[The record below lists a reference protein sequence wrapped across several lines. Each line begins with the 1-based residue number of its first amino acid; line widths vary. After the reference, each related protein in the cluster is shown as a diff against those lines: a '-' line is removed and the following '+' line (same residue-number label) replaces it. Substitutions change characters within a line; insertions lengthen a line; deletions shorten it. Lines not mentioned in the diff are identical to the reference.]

1 MARENTEVMTDQGSE
16 HPVDVP
22 EQSGRPVDVPGN
34 EGRRDTLIQKTDDE
48 YRSDLSKAE
57 FNALMKEP
65 EILYKEIVEVIQQL
79 REMNDRHR
87 ELQSRYRTTKAEL
100 IKSKTIIDSL
110 TAQQARQRTETPFE
124 PRKAMKLPDLPW
136 FSGELANKISFD
148 NWLIQVKNKICG
160 NEENCPSQ
168 DLKIIYVSSLLEGSV
183 LSLISLCLDRASS
196 HAYQTVEELYTHLQ
210 ELYSD
215 LNKVWNACITFKKL
229 YMKGDQTFQSFY
241 AEFLR
246 LIADGKIVSADLKD
260 ELNDKL
266 QWKLQEG
273 VMMYYNDL
281 TVNTTMFAQYCT
293 SIDQQIRAHT
303 ERQSRKRGGLAEKKS
318 STDKEDAKSGDRRP
332 SASSNPAPSKP
343 ESASKDNNVPGR
355 TPVKC
360 YNCNKMGHISK
371 YCPEPQ
377 TEATKLRLARIGSN
391 HDESDSES
399 GKDNH

>member
-1 MARENTEVMTDQGSE
+1 
-16 HPVDVP
+16 
-22 EQSGRPVDVPGN
+22 
-34 EGRRDTLIQKTDDE
+34 
-48 YRSDLSKAE
+48 
-57 FNALMKEP
+57 
-65 EILYKEIVEVIQQL
+65 
-79 REMNDRHR
+79 
-87 ELQSRYRTTKAEL
+87 
-100 IKSKTIIDSL
+100 
-110 TAQQARQRTETPFE
+110 
-124 PRKAMKLPDLPW
+124 
-136 FSGELANKISFD
+136 
-148 NWLIQVKNKICG
+148 
-160 NEENCPSQ
+160 
-168 DLKIIYVSSLLEGSV
+168 
-183 LSLISLCLDRASS
+183 
-196 HAYQTVEELYTHLQ
+196 
-210 ELYSD
+210 
-215 LNKVWNACITFKKL
+215 
-229 YMKGDQTFQSFY
+229 MKGDQTFQSFY

-260 ELNDKL
+260 ELNNKL
-266 QWKLQEG
+266 QWKLQGG

-281 TVNTTMFAQYCT
+281 TVNTTMFAQHCT

-360 YNCNKMGHISK
+360 YNCSKMGHISK